1 MESTDLIVIHT
12 EAQMNKLTFP
22 ETIKYLKLRQPYY
35 LYACLFGLSSLVVPL
50 GAQFL
55 VNNLALSG
63 IWVNVFSFMV
73 LITLGI
79 IISSGLKYYL
89 VVLKEYIQRELFMI
103 EASKWTKKLEIKE
116 SKYFLESVMLLKS
129 FSSVFTNFV
138 EISLIFIFG
147 MIAIISFHPVFVTI
161 AIFFG
166 VYFYLVYTKTEKAI
180 HTSIEESNQ
189 KYDMFDLVIDN
200 KNISEGC
207 IYKYLVARDDHFT
220 IVKKITLHVSVLTF
234 LCQITL
240 LGSGI
245 YLIGVGQLSIGQ
257 LIASEIILSG
267 ILQVISKLPETLE
280 ALYDFETSIY
290 KLNKALGE
298 VSHV

>member
-1 MESTDLIVIHT
+1 MR
-12 EAQMNKLTFP
+12 KLTFV
-22 ETIKYLKLRQPYY
+22 EIIKFLKLRRPYY

-55 VNNLALSG
+55 VNSLALSG
-63 IWVNVFSFMV
+63 IWINVFSFMV
-73 LITLGI
+73 LISIGM
-79 IISSGLKYYL
+79 IISNGLKYYL
-89 VVLKEYIQRELFMI
+89 VVLKEYIQRELFII

-147 MIAIISFHPVFVTI
+147 MIAIISFHPAFVII
-161 AIFFG
+161 AIMFG
-166 VYFYLVYTKTEKAI
+166 ICFYLFYMKTENAI
-180 HTSIEESNQ
+180 RTSIEESNQ

-207 IYKYLVARDDHFT
+207 ITKYLVARDEHFT
-220 IVKKITLHVSVLTF
+220 IVKNITLQISILTL
-234 LCQITL
+234 LCQISL
-240 LGSGI
+240 LGGGI

-257 LIASEIILSG
+257 LIAAEIILSG
-267 ILQVISKLPETLE
+267 ILQAISKLPETLE